1 MHLCLKS
8 SNKRTTIFIHMYFTY
23 IYIKGTDR
31 TIFQVVNHKKR
42 RKKEKRNKN
51 GWGKKKRSKRT
62 TKLFFTRLFPCSES
76 ANCCAQMKS
85 RDSKIRVQDRCNE
98 TSQWVEP
105 RMIRLSLGTLGTAN
119 DILSGSLFFLSFF
132 LFFSLFFFLML
143 TFPRFHGRVLLEARI
158 AERQSPLGSMWKAWR
173 IYFQLSP
180 FNSTGLLNPRSC
192 VRTVIATDPF
202 FSLTPSLPLPPLS
215 LLSPSDID
223 ACVSCLF
230 IYSPPSVSRFFTVFP
245 FSCQRNFIPGNHG
258 MPFRIAVRH

>member
-1 MHLCLKS
+1 
-8 SNKRTTIFIHMYFTY
+8 
-23 IYIKGTDR
+23 
-31 TIFQVVNHKKR
+31 
-42 RKKEKRNKN
+42 
-51 GWGKKKRSKRT
+51 
-62 TKLFFTRLFPCSES
+62 
-76 ANCCAQMKS
+76 
-85 RDSKIRVQDRCNE
+85 
-98 TSQWVEP
+98 
-105 RMIRLSLGTLGTAN
+105 
-119 DILSGSLFFLSFF
+119 
-132 LFFSLFFFLML
+132 ML

-230 IYSPPSVSRFFTVFP
+230 IYSPPSVSRARVFSPYFLFPVNETLSPAITGCLSGSP
-245 FSCQRNFIPGNHG
+245 FAIKRPGRREEGEGSHEKEEEEKGEKRERNLVETS
-258 MPFRIAVRH
+258 RVY

>member
-1 MHLCLKS
+1 M
-8 SNKRTTIFIHMYFTY
+8 
-23 IYIKGTDR
+23 
-31 TIFQVVNHKKR
+31 
-42 RKKEKRNKN
+42 
-51 GWGKKKRSKRT
+51 GKKKKIETNHEIIFHAFISLLGIGELLRANEKPWFKNTSTGSLQRN
-62 TKLFFTRLFPCSES
+62 ES
-76 ANCCAQMKS
+76 MS
-85 RDSKIRVQDRCNE
+85 RA
-98 TSQWVEP
+98 
-105 RMIRLSLGTLGTAN
+105 AN
-119 DILSGSLFFLSFF
+119 DSVVTRYSGNREWYFKRVPFFPLLFSFF
-132 LFFSLFFFLML
+132 FPFFFLML

>member
-1 MHLCLKS
+1 
-8 SNKRTTIFIHMYFTY
+8 MYFTY

-132 LFFSLFFFLML
+132 LFFPLFFFLML

-202 FSLTPSLPLPPLS
+202 FSLTPSLSLIPLRYRRLCFLFVY
-215 LLSPSDID
+215 LLPAIRFPC
-223 ACVSCLF
+223 A
-230 IYSPPSVSRFFTVFP
+230 RFFTVFP